1 MKRLFVILPLVLVL
15 AGVTA
20 LFAQQEYIA
29 NGYSKVF
36 EAITMPSD
44 NAIHD
49 GDEVHAAYDFDGDGN
64 LEFLFLADD
73 TGPNSGISNDHPCSV
88 YLFEWNPTSSQF
100 ELTWS
105 YQVSDTGYASFPTM
119 TVADLDGDGNKEVI
133 VGVPYNTGRPAPDAN
148 PARLLVFESEPG
160 VGLPAEPTATWNF
173 EAAPGSNTRPSGMAA
188 DDIDGDGRDEIA
200 IGFRAF
206 STAST
211 NDALM
216 IVSLDGDFSG
226 IFTMWKAE
234 VYDTTGDHGSIYAT
248 TVTDIDGDGHGEA
261 CFPIYS
267 SPNPIVFWE
276 STGKDQYQKYVVNS
290 YGNRTI
296 QGAYPYDIDGD
307 GHQELIY
314 ATTGGDFM
322 IVHGVTDIATIDS
335 TNITKVAHIQ
345 DGGFRGAAVGDIDN
359 DGKADIFFGGNYAG
373 TIWHAEY
380 KGTGAITDSASYDY
394 EKVFEDTSGGPRI
407 YSLAFPGDIENQMEG
422 FTAHDMTG
430 NGYPEL
436 LAAIED
442 GDTTQA
448 RLLVLEYTGA
458 TDVPARPIP
467 VVSNYHLYQNYPNP
481 FNPSTTIKF
490 DLKKAETV
498 SVKIYN
504 LNGQLVRT
512 LLDNVKK
519 GAGVHTV
526 VWDGRDDSGRK
537 VASGRYIYT
546 LESRNFKATRVMTL
560 LK

>member
-1 MKRLFVILPLVLVL
+1 MKKLFVILPLVFVL
-15 AGVTA
+15 AGFTA
-20 LFAQQEYIA
+20 LFAQQEFIA
-29 NGYSKVF
+29 NGYTKLFSPIK
-36 EAITMPSD
+36 MPSD

-73 TGPNSGISNDHPCSV
+73 TGPNSGISNHHPLSV
-88 YLFEWNPTSSQF
+88 YLFEWNPTASQF
-100 ELTWS
+100 ELVWS
-105 YQVSDTGYASFPTM
+105 YQVADTGYASFPTM
-119 TVADLDGDGNKEVI
+119 TVADLDADGNKEVV
-133 VGVPYNTGRPAPDAN
+133 VGVPYNLGRPAPDAN

-188 DDIDGDGRDEIA
+188 ADIDGDGRDEVA

-216 IVSLDGDFSG
+216 IISLDGDFSG
-226 IFTMWKAE
+226 IFTLWKAE
-234 VYDTTGDHGSIYAT
+234 VYDTTGDYGSVYHAT
-248 TVTDIDGDGHGEA
+248 ITDVDNDGNKEA
-261 CFPIYS
+261 CFPIWS
-267 SPNPIVFWE
+267 GSAPLVFYE
-276 STGKDQYQKYVVNS
+276 ATGADSYQKYEIDYQND
-290 YGNRTI
+290 
-296 QGAYPYDIDGD
+296 GAIHGTYPIDVDGD
-307 GHQELIY
+307 GKQELMY
-314 ATTGGDFM
+314 ANWNGDY
-322 IVHGVTDIATIDS
+322 ILVHDVADLGSPDS
-335 TNITKVAHIQ
+335 TMVTTVAHIE
-345 DGGFRGAAVGDIDN
+345 DGGFRGAAAGDFDQ
-359 DGKADIFFGGNYAG
+359 DGKADLFFGGNYAG
-373 TIWHAEY
+373 TIWRAEY
-380 KGTGAITDSASYDY
+380 NGSGAITDSASYTY
-394 EKVFEDTSGGPRI
+394 EMVYMDTTGGPRI
-407 YSLAFPGDIENQMEG
+407 YSVCFPGDVENQMEG
-422 FTAHDMTG
+422 FKAHDMTG

-442 GDTTQA
+442 GDTTQP

-467 VVSNYHLYQNYPNP
+467 VVSNYQLYQNYPNP

-490 DLKKAETV
+490 QLKKAETV

-519 GAGVHTV
+519 EAGLHTV
-526 VWDGRDDSGRK
+526 TWDGRDDAGHK
-537 VASGRYIYT
+537 VASGRYIYS
-546 LESRNFKATRVMTL
+546 LESAHFKASRVMTL